1 MKQITFAPRNHL
13 LTNTNT
19 WTPDSQWLVFDVRP
33 SGASFTGETIERVN
47 IHTGEVE
54 VIYRASQGAHVGV
67 VTVHPKSEKYV
78 FIHGPENPDETW
90 HYDFHHRRGVI
101 AEGGKVSNLDAM
113 DITAPYT
120 PGALRGGSH
129 VHVFSPNGERVSF
142 TYNDHVMHELDPA
155 LDLRNVGVAAPFGP
169 VNVQKQHSREY
180 SGSHWCVLVSKTTPT
195 PQPGSDEINRAYE
208 EGWVGNHALAF
219 IGDTLSPKGEK
230 VPELFI
236 VELPQEYSGSH
247 WCVLVSKTTP
257 TPQPGSDEI
266 NRAYE
271 EGWVGNHALA
281 FIGDTL
287 SPKGE
292 KVPELFIV
300 ELPQDEA
307 GWKAAGDAPLSG
319 TETTL
324 PAPPRGVVQRRLTFT
339 HHRAYPGL
347 VNVPRHWVRCNPQG
361 TQIAFLMR
369 DDNGIVQLWL
379 ISPQGG
385 EPRQLTHNKTDIQSA
400 FNWHPSGEWLGFV
413 LDNRIA
419 CAHAQ
424 SGEVE
429 YLTENHANPPSA
441 DAVVFSPDGQ
451 WLAWMEGG
459 QLWITETDR

>member
-1 MKQITFAPRNHL
+1 MRLN
-13 LTNTNT
+13 
-19 WTPDSQWLVFDVRP
+19 
-33 SGASFTGETIERVN
+33 
-47 IHTGEVE
+47 
-54 VIYRASQGAHVGV
+54 RA
-67 VTVHPKSEKYV
+67 
-78 FIHGPENPDETW
+78 N
-90 HYDFHHRRGVI
+90 R
-101 AEGGKVSNLDAM
+101 
-113 DITAPYT
+113 
-120 PGALRGGSH
+120 
-129 VHVFSPNGERVSF
+129 
-142 TYNDHVMHELDPA
+142 
-155 LDLRNVGVAAPFGP
+155 APFSAFLRFEESAILSLSPERFIQLEQGQIQTRP
-169 VNVQKQHSREY
+169 IKGTLPRLDS
-180 SGSHWCVLVSKTTPT
+180 
-195 PQPGSDEINRAYE
+195 PQADAEQAQRLANSPKDRAENLMIVDLMRNDIGRVAVPGSVR
-208 EGWVGNHALAF
+208 
-219 IGDTLSPKGEK
+219 
-230 VPELFI
+230 
-236 VELPQEYSGSH
+236 
-247 WCVLVSKTTP
+247 
-257 TPQPGSDEI
+257 
-266 NRAYE
+266 
-271 EGWVGNHALA
+271 
-281 FIGDTL
+281 
-287 SPKGE
+287 
-292 KVPELFIV
+292 VPELFIV